1 MLWFTCFPLRCLCTR
16 DMNSLQTPRFSG
28 FRDRIS
34 NILFWSALKVN
45 KNSKVSMYSRNWFS
59 QDVNTRWFGK
69 IPRQGATTRAP
80 EGAWRRC
87 AHSTTRMTRR
97 SSNTWKVLGPTMS
110 QGAVAQ
116 HTKEGMWND
125 TGSRSPAA
133 HNRPHRLGELTG
145 PTLCEVSVA
154 VLWQQSQLDHEC
166 GLQIRGYIAVVS
178 CRRYDTCGPHGA
190 SFNNDGS
197 TEPTKGGFL
206 FAPKKCQIC
215 FFS

>member
-45 KNSKVSMYSRNWFS
+45 KNSKVSMYGRNWFS
-59 QDVNTRWFGK
+59 QDVNTHWFGK

-87 AHSTTRMTRR
+87 PHCTTQTTRR
-97 SSNTWKVLGPTMS
+97 SSEHLEGSWAYDV

-116 HTKEGMWND
+116 HMKEGMWND

-133 HNRPHRLGELTG
+133 HNRPHRLGGTHR
-145 PTLCEVSVA
+145 PHTV
-154 VLWQQSQLDHEC
+154 
-166 GLQIRGYIAVVS
+166 RGQ
-178 CRRYDTCGPHGA
+178 CRNIMA
-190 SFNNDGS
+190 AKS
-197 TEPTKGGFL
+197 
-206 FAPKKCQIC
+206 A
-215 FFS
+215 